1 MFKKIPRDKPIRQLI
16 TKIPINLTLLNF
28 TNITETILEVT
39 NSLINPTET
48 ISETIYNVTQTDTP
62 SSVDFLTV
70 NRIFTILF
78 CVITIFVVLGIG
90 IGIGI
95 GCVLYRRKKPSTR
108 YLKA

>member
-1 MFKKIPRDKPIRQLI
+1 MFKKIPRVKPIRRLI
-16 TKIPINLTLLNF
+16 TKIPINLSILNF
-28 TNITETILEVT
+28 TNITETIFELT
-39 NSLINPTET
+39 DSLINPTET
-48 ISETIYNVTQTDTP
+48 ISETIYNVTKTNTP

-95 GCVLYRRKKPSTR
+95 GCVLYRRKKSSTR

>member
-1 MFKKIPRDKPIRQLI
+1 MFKKIPRDKPIRRLI

-28 TNITETILEVT
+28 TNITDTIFELT
-39 NSLINPTET
+39 DSLINQT
-48 ISETIYNVTQTDTP
+48 ETIYNVTKTNTP

-95 GCVLYRRKKPSTR
+95 GCVLYRRKKSSTR

>member
-1 MFKKIPRDKPIRQLI
+1 MFKKIPRDKPIRRLI

-28 TNITETILEVT
+28 TNITDTIFELT
-39 NSLINPTET
+39 DSLINQT
-48 ISETIYNVTQTDTP
+48 ETIYNVTKTDTP
-62 SSVDFLTV
+62 SSVDFPTL
-70 NRIFTILF
+70 NTILF

-95 GCVLYRRKKPSTR
+95 GCVLYRRKKSSTR